1 MGIAGAPGGVIL
13 ADLVGADGGFDLL
26 GVEFLLE
33 GGVAAWAG
41 TGHRVGLGR
50 GLGLAVDIAGG
61 AVVGVPNEG
70 SEEGGGDGAARRGKH
85 D

>member
-13 ADLVGADGGFDLL
+13 ADLVGADGGFGLL

-33 GGVAAWAG
+33 GWVAAGAC

-50 GLGLAVDIAGG
+50 GLGCTIYVAGG
-61 AVVGVPNEG
+61 AVVGVPDEG
-70 SEEGGGDGAARRGKH
+70 LEEGCGDGAARRGKH